1 MAAEA
6 NLSKGP
12 VTIDADSIAY
22 DRQED
27 TFHAKGDAVIS
38 FSKGFLMADSV
49 TLNRKTNDASAEGN
63 VMILSEDDLLAGEK
77 VRFNI
82 ETKTGVAYEGN
93 MFLEKNNF
101 YIKGSKIMKKG
112 VATYRVMDATATTCD
127 GDSPD
132 WRLAGREINVTID
145 GYG

>member
-1 MAAEA
+1 MLSKLFIPFGIFFLLFMTAHNLMAAEA

-27 TFHAKGDAVIS
+27 MFHAKGDAVIS

-82 ETKTGVAYEGN
+82 
-93 MFLEKNNF
+93 
-101 YIKGSKIMKKG
+101 
-112 VATYRVMDATATTCD
+112 
-127 GDSPD
+127 
-132 WRLAGREINVTID
+132 
-145 GYG
+145 